1 MGNNGS
7 IRLKSNIKTAKK
19 RWLTLIIRIN
29 KQSLHQNQQNI
40 F

>member
-19 RWLTLIIRIN
+19 RWFALRIRIN
-29 KQSLHQNQQNI
+29 KQLYQNKQNI